1 MTHSKLFTVLAC
13 SALLAGCAANS
24 TSTRGRTQV
33 PPAPVATT
41 STSTD
46 LIPEGT
52 TIVIR
57 ANEAIDAE
65 QAVQGRT
72 YDAVVAQ
79 DIVNASGQILVPKG
93 ADAKLRVLDRSSGGI
108 VGSSKLELALAS
120 ISTGGRTYTV
130 NTDVIQERGREGLGA
145 NERTARNVGGGAA
158 LGALIGAIAGGGSGA
173 AAGAAIGAGAGA
185 AAQVLTR
192 GDAIRVPAETVL
204 TFRLERPIRLT

>member
-1 MTHSKLFTVLAC
+1 MTHSKSLSVLVC
-13 SALLAGCAANS
+13 SAMLAGCAASS
-24 TSTRGRTQV
+24 TSTRSRTPV

-41 STSTD
+41 SASTT
-46 LIPEGT
+46 LIPQGT

-65 QAVQGRT
+65 QAMQGRT
-72 YDAVVAQ
+72 YDAMVAQ
-79 DIVNASGQILVPKG
+79 DIVNTNGQILIPKG
-93 ADAKLRVLDRSSGGI
+93 ADAKLRVLDRSTGGI

-130 NTDVIQERGREGLGA
+130 NTDVLQETGREGLGA

-158 LGALIGAIAGGGSGA
+158 LGALIGAIAGGGTGA

-185 AAQVLTR
+185 TAQVLTR

-204 TFRLERPIRLT
+204 TFRLEQPLRLT